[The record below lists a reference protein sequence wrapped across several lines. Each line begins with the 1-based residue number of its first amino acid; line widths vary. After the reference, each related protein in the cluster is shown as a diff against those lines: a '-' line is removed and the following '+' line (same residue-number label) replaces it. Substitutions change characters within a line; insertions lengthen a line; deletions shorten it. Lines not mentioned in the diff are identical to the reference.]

1 MKKILS
7 SALFTSL
14 TLAASISI
22 AQSTKLE
29 PVFSDV
35 SVITATVE
43 SVDAQNRII
52 MLKDGAGNVEGLVAP
67 KSVKNFDQIK
77 KGDKFVFEY
86 TESIAVGLTP
96 KTASKPGTAS
106 SSAVTMSA
114 KGKLPFAET
123 VDVKI
128 YTAKIMSIDV
138 ANRTAALQLPNMKTV
153 MVKIDKQVQGLDKVK
168 VGDELM
174 VELIEKTAIGFVAP

>member
-1 MKKILS
+1 MKKTS
-7 SALFTSL
+7 TSALFATL
-14 TLAASISI
+14 TLAASISF

-52 MLKDGAGNVEGLVAP
+52 MLKDAAGNVEGLIAP

-96 KTASKPGTAS
+96 KTSSNPGTAS

-114 KGKLPFAET
+114 KGKLPFAES
-123 VDVKI
+123 VDVKVF
-128 YTAKIMSIDV
+128 TAKIVSIDA

-153 MVKIDKQVQGLDKVK
+153 MVKIDKVCL
-168 VGDELM
+168 
-174 VELIEKTAIGFVAP
+174 ASR